1 MKKMAF
7 WLRPWLRLWKILCK
21 DLEGAR
27 MEAVVDEMEGQK
39 NPQLIW
45 QQAAVPRST
54 TSKSLATPVS
64 QSSSVGVPVMLCF
77 VLSLPKKRLWVLGA
91 KSLRRRYRYLET
103 DTKSLGDQHRVKEPV
118 HKALFLLKIA
128 SL

>member
-1 MKKMAF
+1 M
-7 WLRPWLRLWKILCK
+7 PRLWRIVCK

-77 VLSLPKKRLWVLGA
+77 VLSLKKKTMGTRC
-91 KSLRRRYRYLET
+91 
-103 DTKSLGDQHRVKEPV
+103 
-118 HKALFLLKIA
+118 
-128 SL
+128 

>member
-1 MKKMAF
+1 M
-7 WLRPWLRLWKILCK
+7 PRLWKIVCK

-64 QSSSVGVPVMLCF
+64 QSSSVWRSCYVMLCPF
-77 VLSLPKKRLWVLGA
+77 TTKK
-91 KSLRRRYRYLET
+91 
-103 DTKSLGDQHRVKEPV
+103 
-118 HKALFLLKIA
+118 KAMGTRC
-128 SL
+128 